1 MNESHI
7 PAQGTIEEEDVSDT
21 HARTTD
27 RLGHSFKGRHSQTD
41 RERAARAGPPVTS
54 VKAVTEEG
62 RDRTQKAAE
71 GDRASEGRKEVQ
83 K

>member
-41 RERAARAGPPVTS
+41 RKRAARADTDVS
-54 VKAVTEEG
+54 EG
-62 RDRTQKAAE
+62 CDGGREGQKAAE
-71 GDRASEGRKEVQ
+71 GDRARKGQ